1 MTPADTISEPELIPV
16 PPRATTPGEA
26 LAALGY
32 FAAYAAYSFR
42 GPESEL
48 MHYPTLVM
56 GPLLLVWLL
65 RMRSRTGRGPSAILA
80 SFGLRPGNLARGVGW
95 AALAGIALGGFQ
107 LTMSRSAADAWAL
120 VASGKALLL
129 FPIAAGFGI
138 LTAGVTEEFF
148 FRGFLQTRMEDLLR
162 SRLAAV
168 LLVSVL
174 FGLYHVPYAYL
185 SPNWPSAG
193 DLAAAFRLGM
203 VDGTL
208 GGLIL
213 GGAYVLWRRN
223 LVACIVLHGLIDA
236 VPIMTMIKFSGPG
249 GGS

>member
-1 MTPADTISEPELIPV
+1 MAPAETLSQPESV
-16 PPRATTPGEA
+16 SAAPRATAPGEG
-26 LAALGY
+26 LAALAY
-32 FAAYAAYSFR
+32 FVAYVAYSFR

-48 MHYPTLVM
+48 MHYPTLVL
-56 GPLLLVWLL
+56 GPLLVVWLL
-65 RMRSRTGRGPSAILA
+65 RRRTASGPGPSSLLA
-80 SFGLRPGNLARGVGW
+80 SFGLRRGNLIRGVGW
-95 AALAGIALGGFQ
+95 AALAGIALGSFQ
-107 LTMSRSAADAWAL
+107 LTMSRSGADAWELISSGRAL
-120 VASGKALLL
+120 WL
-129 FPIAAGFGI
+129 FPIAAAFGI
-138 LTAGVTEEFF
+138 LTAGFTEEFF

-168 LLVSVL
+168 LLVTVL

-193 DLAAAFRLGM
+193 DLAVAFRLGM

-208 GGLIL
+208 GGLVL

-236 VPIMTMIKFSGPG
+236 VPIMTMIKFSGPDG
-249 GGS
+249 AS